1 MNIEKKEFYK
11 KDITVVVDPMHF
23 DIQFGF
29 LSERKVEN
37 LRIPCTFL
45 SGKIFK
51 IYFNCLCCGSE
62 IVTTSEEILSG
73 AGNSN
78 LGLLRTGINRDI
90 HFLEAIYDLFPNI
103 KKVTQ
108 DSYLYLKSD
117 NAHGIFRLFYVKCPH
132 CQAKY
137 LGIYIYINAIVPDR
151 GECEPSP
158 AKVYLDNIAWVDFN
172 EKEFYKAAG
181 IK

>member
-1 MNIEKKEFYK
+1 MNIEIKEFYRK
-11 KDITVVVDPMHF
+11 NITVVIDPH
-23 DIQFGF
+23 DIDIRFGF

-37 LRIPCTFL
+37 LKMPCTFL

-51 IYFNCLCCGSE
+51 MYYNCLSCNNE

-73 AGNSN
+73 ADNPN
-78 LGLLRTGINRDI
+78 LGFLQTGINRDI
-90 HFLEAIYDLFPNI
+90 HFLEAIYNLFPNI

-132 CQAKY
+132 CRAKY
-137 LGIYIYINAIVPDR
+137 LGICIYIYPIIPDR